1 MGITRQG
8 RVLLT
13 TAGEIGLMKLCHF
26 RPQGINIR
34 SEEKM
39 ESWGGIGVEIKS
51 GEMKDEDSS

>member
-1 MGITRQG
+1 MGIKRQS

-13 TAGEIGLMKLCHF
+13 SAGEMSLMKLCHF
-26 RPQGINIR
+26 RLQGINIR

-51 GEMKDEDSS
+51 RDMRDEEST